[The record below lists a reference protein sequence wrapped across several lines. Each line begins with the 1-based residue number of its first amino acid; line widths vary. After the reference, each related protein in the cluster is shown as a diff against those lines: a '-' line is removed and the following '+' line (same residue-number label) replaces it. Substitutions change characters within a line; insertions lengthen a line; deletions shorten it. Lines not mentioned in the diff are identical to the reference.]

1 MKITSMKIK
10 LTRVDIDEGAG
21 ELIGEDGL
29 RQLAVIS
36 LDDVCQAV
44 DISVCV
50 EFQRGTA
57 LP

>member
-1 MKITSMKIK
+1 MKIK